1 MSKVIIY
8 PNREKLLKLSKAFSL
23 IGLKKESSAILVLL
37 KLARTD
43 EDLGARSDYHSL
55 PAAERR
61 RILSNMSVYKTLSP
75 EKRSEIAHSILD
87 TIGLVPGVGDV
98 ADLTNAIWY
107 AGEGN
112 YSMAALSCVFLTPG
126 LGTPAA
132 ALAKTTKVL
141 PAKVIYEYADVFE
154 DLITKLAPEIPNGP
168 LVKQAVDQIIEGA
181 RKGYDLS
188 LETGKSIMKETSQ
201 QVGGAVAKVMD
212 PENAWYL
219 NPKWQEWFL
228 KIIEPALTKVL
239 NSITERSFKTRL
251 MKMLVDGRGIG
262 IENLK
267 FIKDP
272 QEAELFKKHIL
283 EGNTELAKK
292 VSASITKL
300 IGEVKTVKINLATSR
315 SAIPVGKESTFGTIN
330 IETNTITLF
339 LPNYTRYLNNPSFLI
354 ESIQTTIS
362 HELWHAIDSK
372 MQKSIFDRETAGKL
386 MSELY
391 ATEKYIDSIKS
402 KIDFSLFDTM
412 TAERKAYLSYNP
424 EIYVRIKSLKSF
436 TEKTFK
442 EGFNEGTLS
451 WMIRNID
458 NPEVASFYKRF
469 PSDAKELLFLLEAA
483 PSNKL
488 GEIVSLINKVP

>member
-1 MSKVIIY
+1 MRKLSSLSKV
-8 PNREKLLKLSKAFSL
+8 LSRG
-23 IGLKKESSAILVLL
+23 GLKGESSAVLDLL
-37 KLARTD
+37 KTARSD
-43 EDLGARSDYHSL
+43 EDLNARSDYRSL
-55 PAAERR
+55 PAAERK
-61 RILSNMSVYKTLSP
+61 RILSNMSIYKTLSSNQ
-75 EKRSEIAHSILD
+75 RSDIAHSILD
-87 TIGLVPGVGDV
+87 AIGMVPGAGDV

-141 PAKVIYEYADVFE
+141 PAKVIYEFADVFE
-154 DLITKLAPEIPNGP
+154 DLIVKLAPEIPNGP

-201 QVGGAVAKVMD
+201 QVSGVAAKVLD

-228 KIIEPALTKVL
+228 KIIEPALTRVL
-239 NSITERSFKTRL
+239 NSVTERNFKTRL
-251 MKMLVDGRGIG
+251 MKMLVEGRGIG

-267 FIKDP
+267 FIKNAQD
-272 QEAELFKKHIL
+272 AELFKKQIL

-300 IGEVKTVKINLATSR
+300 IGEVKTVKISLVTSK
-315 SAIPVGKESTFGTIN
+315 SAIPVGKESTFGVMN

-372 MQKSIFDRETAGKL
+372 MQKSIFDNQTAGKL

-391 ATEKYIDSIKS
+391 ATGEYINAIKS
-402 KIDFSLFDTM
+402 NIDFSLFDTM

-442 EGFNEGTLS
+442 EGFDEGTLS